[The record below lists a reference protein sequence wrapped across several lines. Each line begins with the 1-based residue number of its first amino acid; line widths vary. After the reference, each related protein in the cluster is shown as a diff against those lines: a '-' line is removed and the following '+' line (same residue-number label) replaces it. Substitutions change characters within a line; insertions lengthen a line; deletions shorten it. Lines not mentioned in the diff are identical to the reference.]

1 MKLLDWITGAKRR
14 KRLIKQIEQQQRK
27 LRIQSEKLD
36 KHIAALDGEKDWF
49 NRVCYEH
56 VAKTEEIKNGAI
68 TTLTPVNRPG

>member
-56 VAKTEEIKNGAI
+56 VAKTEEIKNGTI
-68 TTLTPVNRPG
+68 TTLTSINRYS

>member
-14 KRLIKQIEQQQRK
+14 KRLIKQIEQQQRE

-56 VAKTEEIKNGAI
+56 VAKTEEIKKWSYHN
-68 TTLTPVNRPG
+68 TYTC